1 MDEAALRRRLRQRF
15 DFSTVVSRGLSC
27 RQLSREEAS
36 RCFPGQ
42 AISRC
47 YGKPL
52 DAAELARRDVVCR
65 LAHIGQRV
73 WRQDGHGTAPWLRG
87 DVENASDGAHL
98 AE

>member
-1 MDEAALRRRLRQRF
+1 MDDDVHYRRF
-15 DFSTVVSRGLSC
+15 DWSSLESRGLSC
-27 RQLSREEAS
+27 RRLSRKEVAAA
-36 RCFPGQ
+36 FPGVRV
-42 AISRC
+42 SRC
-47 YGKPL
+47 YGLPL

-87 DVENASDGAHL
+87 DGENASDGAHL